1 MQPSWTP
8 LLSLVLGLAVLIPAS
23 RWLGTR
29 IQRLVFLFTG
39 NTTVALYVYF
49 VLLLPGTLLHELS
62 HWLTARLLGVRT
74 AGITLRPR
82 VGRDNKAQ
90 FGSVTIGRTDPIRES
105 LIGVAP
111 LLIGSA
117 VVVAIAAWH
126 LRPLP
131 LASSPIELLDI
142 LAALVRVPDAW
153 LWLYIMLA
161 ISNAMLPSA
170 SDRQSWHWAALIIAL
185 IIASAYL
192 LGIGEQI
199 PATAF
204 TPLQH
209 GIAYLATVFI
219 STALLDVL
227 LGSILWTMEE
237 IAGWLLGR
245 RVEARASRP

>member
-8 LLSLVLGLAVLIPAS
+8 LLSLIVGLALLIPTS

-29 IQRLVFLFTG
+29 IQRLVFMFTG
-39 NTTVALYVYF
+39 NATVALYVYF

-74 AGITLRPR
+74 AGITLRPQ
-82 VGRDNKAQ
+82 VGHGNKAQ
-90 FGSVTIGRTDPIRES
+90 FGSVTIGHTDPIRES
-105 LIGVAP
+105 LIGAAP

-117 VVVAIAAWH
+117 VVVAIASWH
-126 LRPLP
+126 LSSLS
-131 LASSPIELLDI
+131 LISSPIEL
-142 LAALVRVPDAW
+142 AKEFFGALMRVPDAW

-170 SDRQSWHWAALIIAL
+170 SDRQSWHWAALILAL

-192 LGIGEQI
+192 LGIGEHI

-204 TPLQH
+204 APLQH
-209 GIAYLATVFI
+209 GAAYLATVFI

-227 LGSILWTMEE
+227 LGSILWAIEE
-237 IAGWLLGR
+237 IVGWLLGR
-245 RVEARASRP
+245 RVKTS